1 MEQRTLIAVI
11 VSIFIIIG
19 YQYLVSTKLA
29 PPPKEG
35 TTSKAI
41 QPKEKK
47 DIKDIKADSKKAT
60 VSRKIPKRHPQN
72 IKARDVT
79 IETDLYQAVI
89 TEEGAR
95 FKGFILKKYRQGVA
109 KDSPPVNLVTTSPEK
124 LPLGVSLST
133 SPGLSAA
140 LFLSP
145 KTKID
150 LTAKKPEATIP
161 FIHEG
166 RDLFLAKELTFKKDS
181 YLMEL
186 TVRVRNDGSKT
197 IEDRLTI
204 HLFNRPFAKSNRYV
218 FVGPAYYS
226 QGEFKEVKLKKP
238 GNEQIFSGEISWV
251 AYQGPYFMMALLPR
265 EHLTWELNFK
275 RWDEKTAET
284 RIKSVPF
291 VLRPGEVKDFRFS
304 LYFGPK
310 EIERLKV
317 IGRDLDKAID
327 FGMFT
332 PIAKPLLYVLKFF
345 YRFVHNYGVAIILL
359 TAIIKLIFW
368 PLSHYSYQ
376 SMQKMQK
383 LQPHIARLKEK
394 YGHDKERLNRELMNL
409 YRSYKINPLSG
420 CLPMLLQI
428 PVFFALYKVLL
439 AAIELRHAPFV
450 LWINDLSAPDRL
462 YIGFNIPFL
471 GGIPV
476 LTILMGVSM
485 YFQQKMSPSSLDPM
499 QQKMMALMPLLF
511 TVMFVN
517 FPSGLVLY
525 WLVNNVLSIVQQ
537 YYINKKLA

>member
-11 VSIFIIIG
+11 ISIFIIIG
-19 YQYLVSTKLA
+19 YQYLVSTKFA
-29 PPPKEG
+29 PPPEIKKPPQ
-35 TTSKAI
+35 TVQDS
-41 QPKEKK
+41 PKVPESTPRQASFSSEKT
-47 DIKDIKADSKKAT
+47 KKKSL
-60 VSRKIPKRHPQN
+60 SRVKPRE
-72 IKARDVT
+72 VT

-95 FKGFILKKYRQGVA
+95 LKGFILKKYRQSVD
-109 KDSPPVNLVTTSPEK
+109 KDSPPVNLVTSPSDR
-124 LPLGVSLST
+124 LPLEVSLSAK
-133 SPGLSAA
+133 PGLSVA

-150 LTAKKPEATIP
+150 LTGERHRASIP
-161 FIHEG
+161 FIHEAEG
-166 RDLFLAKELTFKKDS
+166 IFLAKEFTFKKDS
-181 YLMEL
+181 YLIEFTARL
-186 TVRVRNDGSKT
+186 RNDSQQVIK
-197 IEDRLTI
+197 DRLSI
-204 HLFNRPFAKSNRYV
+204 HLFNRPFVQNNRYV
-218 FVGPAYYS
+218 FVGPAYYAH
-226 QGEFKEVKLKKP
+226 EFTEVKLKKP
-238 GNEQIFSGEISWV
+238 GATSSYSGEVSWV
-251 AYQGPYFMMALLPR
+251 AYQGPYFMMALLPKD
-265 EHLTWELNFK
+265 HLSWELNFK
-275 RWDEKTAET
+275 RWDEKTVET
-284 RIKSVPF
+284 KLVSPPLILK
-291 VLRPGEVKDFRFS
+291 PGEVKDFRFS

-310 EIERLKV
+310 EIERLKA

-327 FGMFT
+327 FGFFT

-345 YRFVHNYGVAIILL
+345 YRFVHNYGIAIILL

-368 PLSHYSYQ
+368 PLSHHSYK
-376 SMQKMQK
+376 SMQQMQK

-439 AAIELRHAPFV
+439 AAIELRHAPFA

-462 YIGFNIPFL
+462 YIGFDIPFL
-471 GGIPV
+471 GGVPV
-476 LTILMGVSM
+476 LTILMGASM

-499 QQKMMALMPLLF
+499 QQKMMSLMPLLF